1 MTPLGSVV
9 GRLNSFILFLRFL
22 LDSLYDL
29 KDFGVWACSKVL
41 QDGVYQ
47 VCGEFDVVHYQGT
60 PVAVVGFF
68 CAAICAARFASIA
81 STSSLSLTQAM
92 T

>member
-1 MTPLGSVV
+1 
-9 GRLNSFILFLRFL
+9 

-47 VCGEFDVVHYQGT
+47 VCGEFDFVHTCVPVDGVAGAGVSSAVMRVVRDWMM
-60 PVAVVGFF
+60 A
-68 CAAICAARFASIA
+68 CCS
-81 STSSLSLTQAM
+81 
-92 T
+92 